1 MKHASSL
8 LLCLLLGA
16 SLSSAVAQVQV
27 SIGTGDSS
35 ISWTD
40 NNGTGS
46 PDPED
51 WEQGPRD
58 ESNLVDDSGLS
69 LGSNNRLVHAQ
80 GDSQVA
86 SNISQQTGG
95 LLIDLGANFTLGT
108 MQIWSFNDWN
118 DWGNYSP
125 STFDLYYTADSSAVS
140 LMSGQIQVA
149 DLSKFIKLTDNTPL
163 AAASYDSQYLGE
175 TYTFGG
181 GALPGELG
189 DQSGTTQSLSANPI
203 SSRYLFF
210 NDLTGTD
217 SWGGRLGFS
226 EIRVYTSASA
236 QSASVPEPSQ
246 IAASLLLV
254 SGLGIYFLR
263 RRMLKTAS

>member
-1 MKHASSL
+1 MCPFVYLFLSASFLAVSRT
-8 LLCLLLGA
+8 
-16 SLSSAVAQVQV
+16 SS
-27 SIGTGDSS
+27 
-35 ISWTD
+35 
-40 NNGTGS
+40 
-46 PDPED
+46 
-51 WEQGPRD
+51 
-58 ESNLVDDSGLS
+58 
-69 LGSNNRLVHAQ
+69 
-80 GDSQVA
+80 
-86 SNISQQTGG
+86 QTP
-95 LLIDLGANFTLGT
+95 
-108 MQIWSFNDWN
+108 
-118 DWGNYSP
+118 WGNYSP

-140 LMSGQIQVA
+140 LVDGQIQVA

-163 AAASYDSQYLGE
+163 AAASYDPQYLGE

-189 DQSGTTQSLSANPI
+189 DQSGTIDSLSANPI

-226 EIRVYTSASA
+226 EIQVYTSASA